1 MKSKFLSQR
10 HPLAGLL
17 VLACLLFLP
26 LLLAAAQP
34 SWWSDW
40 GVLNGNQPNDYV
52 AVNQGQ
58 VKNITT
64 AAILEID
71 SSLAQFGGAGDN
83 LLQLQAALSGT
94 SATTND
100 YAPANLGQLK
110 NLTAPIYDRLMAVG
124 YQLAPLKS
132 GSLYPWVGG
141 TPNDYAMAN
150 IGQVKNLFSFDLT
163 LSSDGSGLPDWWRH
177 LYDVPPGVSG
187 TSIAPGCGG
196 LTYLDSYNRGLNP
209 NDYYNGQTPTVWISG
224 GDGQTGNPGT
234 FVSAPLVV
242 SVVDSNNQP
251 LINAPVTF
259 TVTDGG
265 GALQKSSGAPASNSV
280 NVLTDSTGNAKA
292 YFQLPNITGTT
303 CNITASAGIGVNS
316 VQVTFTEFTDDGNGT
331 FNDPFDASDMVATV
345 NPDGSA
351 DITWTNNTD
360 PNDTTPIPVQY
371 QDRNGNWQTID
382 TVPAGTTSYHIPAQ
396 Q

>member
-1 MKSKFLSQR
+1 MKLKFLSQR

-26 LLLAAAQP
+26 LLLAGAQP

-64 AAILEID
+64 AAILEIN

-132 GSLYPWVGG
+132 GSLYPWDGG

-177 LYDVPPGVSG
+177 LYDVPPGTSG

-196 LTYLDSYNRGLNP
+196 LTYLDSYKRGLNP
-209 NDYYNGQTPTVWISG
+209 NDYYNGQTTTLAISG
-224 GDGQTGNPGT
+224 GDGQTGNPGSFLHT
-234 FVSAPLVV
+234 PLIV
-242 SVVDSNNQP
+242 SVTGSNHQP
-251 LINAPVTF
+251 FINAPVTF
-259 TVTDGG
+259 TVTQGG
-265 GALQKSSGAPASNSV
+265 GILQRTDTSPKVAITLFTDNAGQAKVFFKLPDAVNSTSQITAITGNASNS
-280 NVLTDSTGNAKA
+280 LT
-292 YFQLPNITGTT
+292 
-303 CNITASAGIGVNS
+303 
-316 VQVTFTEFTDDGNGT
+316 VTFSEICDDGTGIHS
-331 FNDPFDASDMVATV
+331 DPFAPSNVEAQM
-345 NPDGSA
+345 NPDGSI
-351 DITWTNNTD
+351 DVTWTNNAD
-360 PNDTTPIPVQY
+360 PADPDPINIRY
-371 QDRNGNWQTID
+371 RDLNGNW
-382 TVPAGTTSYHIPAQ
+382 VVAASVSAGANSLHIPPP
-396 Q
+396 